1 MAFSMMGN
9 TYIAAYG
16 AWKSPNED
24 EVNRA
29 WVEKVTEFMTPLT
42 KGHYVNESDI
52 KLSEGRPGQCFSK
65 ENWTKLEKLRKVYDP
80 NELFTY
86 FPKI

>member
-1 MAFSMMGN
+1 MIGK

-16 AWKSPNED
+16 AWKSPDED
-24 EVNRA
+24 EENIA
-29 WVEKVTEFMTPLT
+29 WVNKVAEFMTPLT

-52 KLSEGRPGQCFSK
+52 KRSERRPSQCFSK
-65 ENWTKLEKLRKVYDP
+65 ASWTKLEKLRMVYDP

-86 FPKI
+86 FPTV